1 MTPMDRTLIALYDD
15 VDDALATIE
24 ALVEMGFDREALSL
38 CMRDPHAK
46 EANLPETHKERAAA
60 SIERGALV
68 GGVAGLLA
76 GVGSVLLPGIGAILA
91 IGPLASAIAGT
102 AVGAGAG
109 ALVGSLVGM
118 GVDEDRAHSYA
129 EAVRRGGI
137 LLVAR
142 VPEERW
148 GVADDVL
155 EQRHPVDIGIRAAD
169 WRAQGW
175 VRFDPAA
182 EPYPLAE
189 EDERRR
195 GKRRGE

>member
-68 GGVAGLLA
+68 GGVAGLL
-76 GVGSVLLPGIGAILA
+76 GIGAILA

-109 ALVGSLVGM
+109 ALVGFLVGM

-189 EDERRR
+189 EYERRR